1 MDMDCKDVGSMGS
14 LAMDGVLPR
23 EGTSELARHVGECAA
38 CATYL
43 SQAATISA
51 LLSAHARTRL
61 EDATAADVGEGT
73 DIGARRI
80 QRYLETLARAI
91 DPLHAEDLV
100 QDTWEHFLGS
110 SSKATPTPGELL
122 AQLVHRLSRHTEGD
136 ISDTAQWAES
146 LLRAQR
152 SGPAGA
158 HFDGPTSPLSA
169 EDLRSLFDTESLD
182 PDADSAE
189 LFFPDFYGDEP
200 DKRQWHTRPV
210 AWPAISR
217 LLGPDAE
224 IQTDELYSVVDA
236 ALDELPEDLDSILTL
251 VDLEGISLESAA
263 RRLSLDPATAAQSLV
278 RARHHLR
285 GRVDEYL
292 AGRR

>member
-1 MDMDCKDVGSMGS
+1 MGS

-23 EGTSELARHVGECAA
+23 EATSELARHVGECTA

-43 SQAATISA
+43 GQAATISA
-51 LLSAHARTRL
+51 LLSAHARICF
-61 EDATAADVGEGT
+61 ENEIASDVGEGA
-73 DIGARRI
+73 DIGARRV
-80 QRYLETLARAI
+80 QRYLETLARAV

-100 QDTWEHFLGS
+100 QDTWEHVLGS
-110 SSKATPTPGELL
+110 SSNAPPMPGELV

-136 ISDTAQWAES
+136 TSDTAQWAES

-152 SGPAGA
+152 SGTAGT
-158 HFDGPTSPLSA
+158 HFDGPTSPITT
-169 EDLRSLFDTESLD
+169 EDLRSLSDTESLD

-189 LFFPDFYGDEP
+189 LFFPGFYGDEP

-236 ALDELPEDLDSILTL
+236 ALDELPQDLDSILTL
-251 VDLEGISLESAA
+251 VDLEGMSLESAT
-263 RRLSLDPATAAQSLV
+263 RRLSLDPAVATQRLV

-285 GRVDEYL
+285 GRVGEYL
-292 AGRR
+292 AGR